1 MKDLTKV
8 RYQKF
13 LNALA
18 DEGLAKST
26 VKSYH
31 GIIKQVIDL
40 TLYDKVIEKDPTFKA
55 SFDGIAPKLAEDKFL
70 ELEEILELEKR
81 LLKDFEADMN
91 TRVILRQLRT
101 GMRISEVIGITEDRI
116 LWEKRQFKVDRQW
129 QRETNSFIDTKNR
142 KVRYVELSNDT
153 IRLLRKIIQ
162 LNKEEAL
169 KTGYRNDKNFL
180 FLSKMVLYLK
190 PVSYHTVRQ
199 KLKRYLK
206 ELKFEKADILS
217 THALRHT
224 HASRLLLEGATM
236 EYIAEQLGDEMETVE
251 KIYVHVMEQLRRQN
265 KSIVDSMHG

>member
-26 VKSYH
+26 VKYYH
-31 GIIKQVIDL
+31 GIIKRAIDL
-40 TLYDKVIEKDPTFKA
+40 ALYDKVIEKDPTFKA

-91 TRVILRQLRT
+91 ARVILLQLRT
-101 GMRISEVIGITEDRI
+101 GMRISEVIGITKDRI
-116 LWEKRQFKVDRQW
+116 LWEKRQLKVDRQW

-142 KVRYVELSNDT
+142 KVGYVDLSNDT
-153 IRLLRKIIQ
+153 IRLLRKMIQ

-169 KTGYRNDKNFL
+169 KTGYRNDKNLL
-180 FLSKMVLYLK
+180 FPSKMVLYLK

-224 HASRLLLEGATM
+224 HVGHLLLEGAIM